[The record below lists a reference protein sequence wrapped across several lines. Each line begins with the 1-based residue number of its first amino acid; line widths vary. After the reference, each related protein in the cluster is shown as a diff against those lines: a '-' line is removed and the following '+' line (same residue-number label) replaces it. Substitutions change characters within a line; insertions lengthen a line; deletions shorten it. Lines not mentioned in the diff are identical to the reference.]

1 MAPRVEIRTANGG
14 SSTENR
20 SELVRRP
27 CASCA
32 STTALSTRPR
42 ALVPRIAISFLVFD
56 PRRGR
61 SYATRG
67 VIGMQSGLRVVAH
80 GVIAGI
86 SASFATPDDNEQ
98 VAKAGLAALGE

>member
-1 MAPRVEIRTANGG
+1 MAPRVEIRAANGG

-42 ALVPRIAISFLVFD
+42 ALVPRIAISFLIFD

-67 VIGMQSGLRVVAH
+67 VIGMQSGLRVVAD
-80 GVIAGI
+80 G
-86 SASFATPDDNEQ
+86 
-98 VAKAGLAALGE
+98 